1 MLGNRNSFEDTGNST
16 TSDSDIRI
24 QIETLRYFRE
34 NDEEMF
40 KDLRQDLKGTFLW
53 QKFQQEYD

>member
-1 MLGNRNSFEDTGNST
+1 MLGNRNSFEDTS

-40 KDLRQDLKGTFLW
+40 EDLRRDLKGTSLW
-53 QKFQQEYD
+53 QQFKQEYD

>member
-1 MLGNRNSFEDTGNST
+1 MLGNRNSLEDTST
-16 TSDSDIRI
+16 STSDSDIRI

-40 KDLRQDLKGTFLW
+40 EDLRRDLKGTSLW
-53 QKFQQEYD
+53 QQFKQEYD

>member
-1 MLGNRNSFEDTGNST
+1 MLGNRNSFEDTSSSI
-16 TSDSDIRI
+16 SDSDIRI

-40 KDLRQDLKGTFLW
+40 EDLRRDLKGTSLW
-53 QKFQQEYD
+53 QQFKKEYD

>member
-1 MLGNRNSFEDTGNST
+1 MLGNRNSFEDTGGNT

>member
-1 MLGNRNSFEDTGNST
+1 MLGNRNSFEDNTNT

-40 KDLRQDLKGTFLW
+40 EDLRQDLKGTSLW

>member
-1 MLGNRNSFEDTGNST
+1 MLGNRNSFENST
-16 TSDSDIRI
+16 TTDSDIRI

-40 KDLRQDLKGTFLW
+40 EDLRQDLKGTFLW
-53 QKFQQEYD
+53 QKFKKEYD

>member
-40 KDLRQDLKGTFLW
+40 EDLKQDLKGTFLW